1 MNKKKIISIVVLAV
15 VLGIVILKLVSNK
28 RNYEERIFRYDA
40 EAPVNVITDTIQL
53 GEATDRNRYTGT
65 FEPDRETKISAE
77 VQGKINSILVDLGS
91 YVKQGQSLIQLDNSL
106 LRLQLEGV
114 EIQINGLKK
123 DVERYTALAQADAI
137 QGVQLEKTKIAYE
150 SALVQKATLQE
161 QIRKSSVRAPFSG
174 VVTAK
179 MTEVG
184 AFAAPG
190 MPLLQITD
198 ISNLK
203 FTINVAENEL
213 SKFEMK
219 QPFTLFADAYPTLAL
234 QGNVSMIGSKANMG
248 NSFPVQFSVKNT
260 PDLQI
265 KSGMFGKVSMD
276 GANILKDKI
285 VIRSSAIVGSDIKPQ
300 VYVVRENKAY
310 LQDIIIESRTAN
322 QVIVSEGLSVGD
334 VLVTTGFINLFEG
347 ANITTN

>member
-1 MNKKKIISIVVLAV
+1 MNKKRIISIVVLAV

-28 RNYEERIFRYDA
+28 KNYEERIFRYDA

-150 SALVQKATLQE
+150 SALVQRATLQE

>member
-1 MNKKKIISIVVLAV
+1 MNKKKIITIVVLAV

-28 RNYEERIFRYDA
+28 KSYEERIFRYDA

-91 YVKQGQSLIQLDNSL
+91 YVRQGQSLIQLDNSL

-150 SALVQKATLQE
+150 SALVQKATLEE
-161 QIRKSSVRAPFSG
+161 QIRKSSIRAPFSG

-276 GANILKDKI
+276 GANVLKDKI

>member
-28 RNYEERIFRYDA
+28 KSYEERIFRYDA

-91 YVKQGQSLIQLDNSL
+91 YVRQGQSLIQLDNSL

-150 SALVQKATLQE
+150 SALVQKATLEE
-161 QIRKSSVRAPFSG
+161 QIRKSSIRAPFSG

-203 FTINVAENEL
+203 FTINVTENEL
-213 SKFEMK
+213 SKFKMK
-219 QPFTLFADAYPTLAL
+219 QPFTLFADVYPTLAL

-248 NSFPVQFSVKNT
+248 NSFPVQFNVKNT

-285 VIRSSAIVGSDIKPQ
+285 IIRSSAIVGSDIKPQ

-310 LQDIIIESRTAN
+310 LQDIIIESRTEN

-347 ANITTN
+347 ASITTN